1 MLLQQGFCA
10 VPSDIFRTLLLPAWL
25 SIREAI
31 VLHSPLLHGLPPLL
45 KRHEPVLLQALVPEP
60 AIEALDTRVLHGL
73 ARRDKRKLHSPLI
86 RPGVQGVADEL
97 GPVVRQQ
104 PVRQRTPLVGYPIQ
118 HPHDPPPR

>member
-31 VLHSPLLHGLPPLL
+31 VLHPPLL
-45 KRHEPVLLQALVPEP
+45 DDLPRLIQRHEPVLVQALVPEL
-60 AIEALDTRVLHGL
+60 AVEALDVRVLHGL

-86 RPGVQGVADEL
+86 RPGVQGLPDEL
-97 GPVVRQQ
+97 RAVVDDDDLR
-104 PVRQRTPLVGYPIQ
+104 
-118 HPHDPPPR
+118 HAPPTRAIAVHCSCF